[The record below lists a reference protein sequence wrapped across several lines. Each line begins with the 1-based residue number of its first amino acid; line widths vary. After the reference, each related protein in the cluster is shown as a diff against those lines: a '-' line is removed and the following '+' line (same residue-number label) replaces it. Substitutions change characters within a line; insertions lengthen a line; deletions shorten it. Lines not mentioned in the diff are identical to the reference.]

1 MPEVPDLP
9 VLAFDVPQFHPGRNT
24 TVRRGRKW
32 HEVTH
37 ARLQL
42 GDGSLSPPL
51 ELQTEVKEF
60 SALTEADLQFEHDP
74 ACRTAGGLL
83 LVLQRLYPG
92 FSAEE
97 EVTLCH
103 FDFDNRQ
110 GHPSELRSANR
121 RPG

>member
-1 MPEVPDLP
+1 MLSFSLP
-9 VLAFDVPQFHPGRNT
+9 LFNRGRNT

-32 HEVTH
+32 HTVAQ

-42 GDGSLSPPL
+42 GEGSLSPPV
-51 ELQTEVKEF
+51 ELQTELKQF
-60 SALTEADLQFEHDP
+60 PALTEADLRFEHDP
-74 ACRTAGGLL
+74 CCRTVSGLL

-103 FDFDNRQ
+103 FHFDAR
-110 GHPSELRSANR
+110 
-121 RPG
+121 